1 MMRKQSPE
9 KHTSLYLN
17 NKITQIAKRELV
29 KQIIIHISQKYAN
42 TIMKAATLTNL
53 LLLAFLC
60 SFSQQPSSLIY
71 VDATKTIGDMKPF
84 WPFFGYDECN
94 YTTRADG
101 KKLLSE
107 LRALS
112 SVPVYIRTHNLLTSK

>member
-1 MMRKQSPE
+1 
-9 KHTSLYLN
+9 
-17 NKITQIAKRELV
+17 
-29 KQIIIHISQKYAN
+29 
-42 TIMKAATLTNL
+42 MKAATLINL

-60 SFSQQPSSLIY
+60 SFSQQSSSLIY
-71 VDATKTIGDMKPF
+71 VDAAKTIGDMKPF

-107 LRALS
+107 LQALS
-112 SVPVYIRTHNLLTSK
+112 SFPVYIRTHNLLTSKGNSTAPDLKWSFTDAYKEDANINTLYDWIVVDSIIDTY